1 MTCNHDRNREK
12 DKAPQMTIHVD
23 GDLQQ
28 ITFEILMT
36 TLVVVMWFEFCNQYQ
51 VVVGLKENKGSLG
64 SFFNGTFAE
73 YTLMAIRK

>member
-1 MTCNHDRNREK
+1 
-12 DKAPQMTIHVD
+12 MTIHVD